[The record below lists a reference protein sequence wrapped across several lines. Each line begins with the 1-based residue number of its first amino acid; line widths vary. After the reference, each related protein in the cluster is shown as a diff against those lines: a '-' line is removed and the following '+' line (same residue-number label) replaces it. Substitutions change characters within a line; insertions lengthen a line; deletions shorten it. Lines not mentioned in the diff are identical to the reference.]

1 MNWYLMTFALQ
12 FIGFNGDLIGFYGD
26 SDDQTEQKGDVK
38 RTSTLGGDF
47 RYCCGKSAFLVGKCS
62 C

>member
-1 MNWYLMTFALQ
+1 MTFALQ

-38 RTSTLGGDF
+38 RTSTLGRFQGLLRKINLF
-47 RYCCGKSAFLVGKCS
+47 SR
-62 C
+62 